1 MGWFAEKFEKFRKQ
15 SLRVI
20 FTLIFAK
27 FLFGVGLG
35 VLLASYFQA
44 YDWILCGWLL
54 IVISLLLHI
63 PVIYITLIKK

>member
-1 MGWFAEKFEKFRKQ
+1 MSWFAEEFEKFKRQ
-15 SLRVI
+15 SFRVI

-35 VLLASYFQA
+35 ALLASYFQA
-44 YDWILCGWLL
+44 YDWILWGWSL

>member
-1 MGWFAEKFEKFRKQ
+1 MSWFADKFEKLKRQ
-15 SLRVI
+15 SFPVI

-35 VLLASYFQA
+35 ALLASYFQA
-44 YDWILCGWLL
+44 TDWILLGWLL

-63 PVIYITLIKK
+63 PAIYALIKK